1 MVETW
6 ATVDD
11 VLKYARGTVD
21 EADLIA
27 AQANID
33 MVAERL
39 PADAERIGARD
50 QYWLKLAVSYQ
61 AKWLAAQPD
70 AFDRLDLTTTG
81 QSSASGDDTWL
92 VLAPYAKWALRNVSW
107 LRSRSLRVRASGEFA
122 DNRRVV
128 YGDDNDPGVWT
139 PIGG

>member
-1 MVETW
+1 MVDTW
-6 ATVDD
+6 ATGAD
-11 VLKYARGTVD
+11 VLKYTGKTVD
-21 EADLIA
+21 DDKVVM

-50 QYWLKLAVSYQ
+50 QYWLKLAVAYQ
-61 AKWLAAQPD
+61 ARWLASQPD

-81 QSSASGDDTWL
+81 QSSASGEDGWL
-92 VLAPYAKWALRNVSW
+92 VIAPFAKWALKRVSW
-107 LRSRSLRVRASGEFA
+107 LKSRSLRVRAPGEAA

-128 YGDDNDPGVWT
+128 YGDDNDPGTWT